1 MGPPVE
7 GPQCSGWET
16 ADKSAANDYTV
27 KIILTIKGN
36 NMLNLQRL
44 AIFVAVVDAGSFT
57 AAAVALGQTKAVVS
71 FNVKQLESELGV
83 SLLVRSTRRLA
94 LTDAGERFYQR
105 CLRLLQDAD
114 NVLDDVRRDHHGLS
128 GVLRITTTPEYGA
141 QVVVPALAAF
151 SRLHPRLRIQHVSS
165 SYHADLISERFD
177 VAIRLGQLADSSHRA
192 ALLDS
197 FAILPVASPDY
208 LARHPIDSL
217 TQLAQAKWIAHSR
230 LSSPLSWQVVTP
242 ERQVVLFKVEDAAT
256 LMGDSA
262 SALLAFSLHGAGVA
276 LLPAWLVQP
285 AIAEGKLCPLL
296 ADHQFPAQSI
306 YALYPNT
313 RHVPEKVRAFI
324 DFLRE
329 QVTRG
334 E

>member
-1 MGPPVE
+1 
-7 GPQCSGWET
+7 
-16 ADKSAANDYTV
+16 
-27 KIILTIKGN
+27 
-36 NMLNLQRL
+36 MLNLQRL

-208 LARHPIDSL
+208 LARHPVDSL

-262 SALLAFSLHGAGVA
+262 AALLAFALHGAGVA
-276 LLPAWLVQP
+276 LLPEWLVRP

-324 DFLRE
+324 DFLRGR
-329 QVTRG
+329 VATG

>member
-1 MGPPVE
+1 
-7 GPQCSGWET
+7 
-16 ADKSAANDYTV
+16 
-27 KIILTIKGN
+27 
-36 NMLNLQRL
+36 MLNLQRL

-105 CLRLLQDAD
+105 CLRLLQDAE
-114 NVLDDVRRDHHGLS
+114 NLLDDVRRDHHGLS

-151 SRLHPRLRIQHVSS
+151 SQLHPRLRIQHVSS

-177 VAIRLGQLADSSHRA
+177 VAIRLGQLADSSLRA

-197 FAILPVASPDY
+197 FAIVPVASPAY
-208 LARHPIDSL
+208 LVRHPIASL
-217 TQLAQAKWIAHSR
+217 AQLAQAQWIAHSR
-230 LSSPLSWQVVTP
+230 LSSPLSWQVITP
-242 ERQVVLFKVEDAAT
+242 EHQAVLFKVEDAAT

-262 SALLAFSLHGAGVA
+262 AALLAFALHGAGVA
-276 LLPAWLVQP
+276 LLPEWLVRP
-285 AIAEGKLCPLL
+285 ALAEGKLCPLL
-296 ADHQFPAQSI
+296 TDHQFPAQSI

-324 DFLRE
+324 DFLRARVATDE
-329 QVTRG
+329 
-334 E
+334 

>member
-1 MGPPVE
+1 
-7 GPQCSGWET
+7 
-16 ADKSAANDYTV
+16 
-27 KIILTIKGN
+27 
-36 NMLNLQRL
+36 MLNLQRL
-44 AIFVAVVDAGSFT
+44 AIFVVVVDAGSFT
-57 AAAVALGQTKAVVS
+57 AAAVALGQTKAAVS

-105 CLRLLQDAD
+105 CLRLLQDAE

-177 VAIRLGQLADSSHRA
+177 VAIRLGQLADSSHHA
-192 ALLDS
+192 ARLDS
-197 FAILPVASPDY
+197 FAILPVASPEY
-208 LARHPIDSL
+208 LTRHPVGSL
-217 TQLAQAKWIAHSR
+217 AQLAQAQWIAHSR
-230 LSSPLSWQVVTP
+230 LSSPLSWQVITP
-242 ERQVVLFKVEDAAT
+242 ERQAVLFKVEDTAT

-262 SALLAFSLHGAGVA
+262 SALLAFALHGAGVA
-276 LLPAWLVQP
+276 LLPEWLVRP

-306 YALYPNT
+306 YALYPST

-324 DFLRE
+324 DFLRA
-329 QVTRG
+329 QIATG